1 VEQVAR
7 WYRDFLK
14 QNNWDVQNDQR
25 GADGS
30 ISLYA
35 QQGKRPIW
43 ITIHPSVGG
52 PGTTYT
58 VISGIPDT
66 TAHAKPLGSPQGNRH
81 PTAN

>member
-1 VEQVAR
+1 
-7 WYRDFLK
+7 
-14 QNNWDVQNDQR
+14 
-25 GADGS
+25 
-30 ISLYA
+30 LYA